1 MLALASPEVL
11 AAVTI
16 TGTAVG
22 GIALSTVLG
31 LHRRV
36 NAETLSM
43 IALTGL
49 VIGLLAALV
58 ASGALKH
65 W

>member
-1 MLALASPEVL
+1 MLALASPEAL
-11 AAVTI
+11 AAITI
-16 TGTAVG
+16 TGAAAG
-22 GIALSTVLG
+22 GVVLATVLG

-36 NAETLSM
+36 DGDTVAAL
-43 IALTGL
+43 ALTLL
-49 VIGLLAALV
+49 VVGLLAALV